1 MRIFRAITVVV
12 LACGCVSLLAAR
24 AEAAAPTRAEVE
36 ATLRKSGPEGEAD
49 LPRLAGTAEAVLL
62 AIAGDQAAEGPL
74 RARAIAAL
82 AYART
87 ARVHVF
93 LENLVLKKGTSS
105 DANDRLLL
113 RRAMVAL
120 GWQSGPR
127 VVEIVAPLLD
137 HGDAEVRLDAAV
149 ALGLCRAAKAEA
161 PLRAHLDQESDAAVR
176 RQIEASLRMLAAK
189 PER

>member
-1 MRIFRAITVVV
+1 MTVVV
-12 LACGCVSLLAAR
+12 LAFGGATLLAAR
-24 AEAAAPTRAEVE
+24 AGAAGPTRAEVE
-36 ATLRKSGPEGEAD
+36 AALRKSGPEGEAD
-49 LPRLAGTAEAVLL
+49 LPHLAGSAEAVLL
-62 AIAGDQAAEGPL
+62 SIAGDQAAEGPL

-105 DANDRLLL
+105 DGTDRLLL

-127 VVEIVAPLLD
+127 VVDIIAPLLD